1 VALARWRGRART
13 GRWRAALGDRRLAA
27 LLGVSIVASLALALT
42 PPLSGRAG
50 LLLGWSILVYAA
62 AIAFVATRAPAAAA
76 PAPAAPAPLPR
87 PEAPYAQVVKATADA
102 LHKLG
107 NPAALGECALVEHLP
122 ATLKWQIDRQGGVHT
137 SRHQALRALLV
148 EAIDRLKA
156 REGEQTLYHAILHE
170 EYVQGHPTA
179 RIMTRHAISES
190 TFHRYRRDAIRAV
203 ALDLTSQE
211 EALGRSGAGRA

>member
-1 VALARWRGRART
+1 
-13 GRWRAALGDRRLAA
+13 
-27 LLGVSIVASLALALT
+27 VSVVASLALALT
-42 PPLSGRAG
+42 PSLAGRAW
-50 LLLGWSILVYAA
+50 LLLGWGILVYVVAV
-62 AIAFVATRAPAAAA
+62 AFVATRAPADAA
-76 PAPAAPAPLPR
+76 PTPAAPARPAPR
-87 PEAPYAQVVKATADA
+87 PEASYAQVVKATADA
-102 LHKLG
+102 LHKFG
-107 NPAALGECALVEHLP
+107 NPAALGECALADHLP
-122 ATLKWQIDRQGGVHT
+122 ATLKWQIEHHGGGVHT

-211 EALGRSGAGRA
+211 ETLARSGA

>member
-1 VALARWRGRART
+1 
-13 GRWRAALGDRRLAA
+13 
-27 LLGVSIVASLALALT
+27 VSIVASLALALT
-42 PPLSGRAG
+42 PSLSGRAG
-50 LLLGWSILVYAA
+50 LLLGWGVLVYVV
-62 AIAFVATRAPAAAA
+62 AIAFVATRAAAPAAA
-76 PAPAAPAPLPR
+76 PPLAR

-107 NPAALGECALVEHLP
+107 NPAALGECALAEYLP
-122 ATLKWQIDRQGGVHT
+122 ATLKWQIDRQGGGAHT

-156 REGEQTLYHAILHE
+156 REGEQTLHHAILHE

-203 ALDLTSQE
+203 VLDLTSQE
-211 EALGRSGAGRA
+211 ETLARSGA